1 MHEMSIT
8 QSLLE
13 IALAEAAKCNAKRI
27 TVINLKIGALT
38 GVVEESV
45 TMYLEFLAKD
55 TPAEGARLVATAM
68 PVTARCPSCEI
79 TFPVEDLIFVCPRCG
94 GMAQAVTGR
103 ELFIES
109 LEIE

>member
-13 IALAEAAKCNAKRI
+13 VALAEAAKSGARRI
-27 TVINLKIGALT
+27 TAINIKIGALT

-45 TMYLEFLAKD
+45 AMYLDFLAKD

-68 PVTARCPSCEI
+68 PVTAHCAACDI
-79 TFPVEDLIFVCPRCG
+79 TFPVEDLVFVCPRCG
-94 GMAQAVTGR
+94 GMAQVVTGR